1 MMLEEDD
8 DEHPMPEV
16 LKLSQKPNELPHYGQ
31 FKHFIPDEFTEET
44 VQTAR
49 AVYGNVLKELTT
61 NREKHIFRGV
71 LRVKEKVVF
80 CEGRKAKG
88 NAFHNMGV
96 QSKDGFRFQPEEA
109 LIQFEYGVLE
119 IFLSEDS
126 KVPMCL
132 QDLYD
137 IMLSWISLEYYQ
149 TYCHLVRLGYI
160 VNRANQFFKSGSSQH
175 ESLEDNTMSSE
186 NATSSENVMSSE
198 NMTSSD
204 NMTSLENVTSPSSNS
219 VSSQV
224 LTVRKPLSTQTDFHV
239 FVLESSRNFPSLI
252 SILETIRTVGR
263 TSVKIATVTDGK
275 VYFYSLAMVDFPQA
289 DEIL

>member
-1 MMLEEDD
+1 MLEEDD
-8 DEHPMPEV
+8 DGYPMPEV

-31 FKHFIPDEFTEET
+31 FKHFIPDDFTEET
-44 VQTAR
+44 VRTAR
-49 AVYGNVLKELTT
+49 ALYGSVLKEVTT

-71 LRVKEKVVF
+71 LRVEERAVF
-80 CEGRKAKG
+80 CGSRKAKG

-96 QSKDGFRFQPEEA
+96 QSKEGFRFQPEEA

-137 IMLSWISLEYYQ
+137 IMLPWISLEFYQ

-160 VNRANQFFKSGSSQH
+160 VNRTDEFVNSVDCKSQQ
-175 ESLEDNTMSSE
+175 DNS
-186 NATSSENVMSSE
+186 
-198 NMTSSD
+198 
-204 NMTSLENVTSPSSNS
+204 TSLENVTSLENMTSLSTNS
-219 VSSQV
+219 IKHRI
-224 LTVRKPLSTQTDFHV
+224 LTVRKPLSTKTDFQV
-239 FVLESSRNFPSLI
+239 VVLESSRTFPSLV
-252 SILETIRTVGR
+252 SILDTIRSVGR

-275 VYFYSLAMVDFPQA
+275 VYFYSLAMVEFPDA